1 MTEIL
6 IADEGYLYTD
16 GNGVFGKKI
25 YLGKDRNKDEFYLI
39 TQEEYEEILKQ
50 QEEAIEEDEEMLFI

>member
-39 TQEEYEEILKQ
+39 TQKEYEEILKQ
-50 QEEAIEEDEEMLFI
+50 QEAEMEAELNGENI